1 MQTSCICDPFA
12 NAPILISVAKGKVIH
27 TDTGLVIL
35 AVLLLVE
42 LTVAVAVKGLVINS
56 IDFSIEELDNF

>member
-1 MQTSCICDPFA
+1 MQTPYICHPFA
-12 NAPILISVAKGKVIH
+12 DAPVLIGVAQSEEVH
-27 TDTGLVIL
+27 ADTGLVIL